1 MDVQM
6 EAIEVENLRVTVEQ
20 WVPPYSLKTDAVQF
34 EEPGVVEV
42 WEMQDW
48 ARQQFWDEER
58 TIPKYRYEV
67 PVTVKPLS
75 RPSMAGFVR
84 E

>member
-1 MDVQM
+1 MVVQM
-6 EAIEVENLRVTVEQ
+6 EAIEVEILRATVEQ
-20 WVPPYSLKTDAVQF
+20 WAPPYALKTDAVQF

-48 ARQQFWDEER
+48 VRQQFWDEE
-58 TIPKYRYEV
+58 IPKYRYV
-67 PVTVKPLS
+67 CADTVKPLS
-75 RPSMAGFVR
+75 RPSMAGFIR